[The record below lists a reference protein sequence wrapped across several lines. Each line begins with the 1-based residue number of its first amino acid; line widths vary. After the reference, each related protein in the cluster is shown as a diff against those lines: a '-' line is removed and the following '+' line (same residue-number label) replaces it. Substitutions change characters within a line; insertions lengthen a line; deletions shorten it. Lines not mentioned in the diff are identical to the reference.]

1 MTKAELVDMGLMTEA
16 EAEGRDTFL
25 DDVQEALRRAELLQE
40 EPPAWAVIAQHGLD
54 LIQEARR
61 VRRIDELRRDWEAA
75 YKVATYR

>member
-1 MTKAELVDMGLMTEA
+1 MTQENREFVDMGLMTEA

-25 DDVQEALRRAELLQE
+25 DDVQEALRKPV
-40 EPPAWAVIAQHGLD
+40 PPAWAVIAQHGLD

-75 YKVATYR
+75 YRMK